1 MVRLTLIA
9 RVSDG
14 LPLAEGLDSDK
25 DGEIDQYKT
34 QAKVSDDLMIQFSF
48 DRTTVGL
55 RSGDH
60 CMWLHA
66 CTHQPQLLTK
76 KHATRQR
83 FVDTNGVGSIDQP
96 VRVHKTRTCTY
107 SFHIVYLTHLVVSV
121 M

>member
-34 QAKVSDDLMIQFSF
+34 QAKVSNTWFSF
-48 DRTTVGL
+48 SRTTVGL

-60 CMWLHA
+60 SMWLSMHA
-66 CTHQPQLLTK
+66 SVIIEEDCLV
-76 KHATRQR
+76 A
-83 FVDTNGVGSIDQP
+83 D
-96 VRVHKTRTCTY
+96 Y
-107 SFHIVYLTHLVVSV
+107 SQIRSGLWRC
-121 M
+121 